1 MYKIHN
7 IMSKIHNSTK
17 DKILILLLSNKKK
30 EFTIRKISKRILV
43 DYKAV
48 HIIVKRLIKD
58 NVITAKRAGQT
69 ILCSLNYQSFNADVF
84 RAESI
89 RKEGLLKNKDLYSLY
104 NYFKDIKEP
113 FFILLLFGSYASGKA
128 RKGSDI
134 DLMLISDNDELR
146 KKARRIVS
154 LIPLDIH
161 LVDFNSND
169 FLLML
174 KTTEFNVGKEAV
186 NNNIVLFGIEDYY
199 RLIKNA

>member
-1 MYKIHN
+1 
-7 IMSKIHNSTK
+7 MSKIHNSTK